1 MADAKKHRVE
11 IEFCLV
17 CKFQGRALWIARE
30 LIDQRPDLADEFVL
44 VPSSNGAFTVRY
56 DGEVVF
62 DYREAGPL
70 SRAEGSARGGARR
83 QWPSAHAEAP
93 LMATIAEALRCAE
106 AHARVHRR
114 AAMCTTIC

>member
-1 MADAKKHRVE
+1 MDDATAKHRLE

-56 DGEVVF
+56 DGRVVF
-62 DYREAGPL
+62 DYREHGRFPEPKEV
-70 SRAEGSARGGARR
+70 R
-83 QWPSAHAEAP
+83 EAV
-93 LMATIAEALRCAE
+93 L
-106 AHARVHRR
+106 
-114 AAMCTTIC
+114 AASGRPPTPKRH